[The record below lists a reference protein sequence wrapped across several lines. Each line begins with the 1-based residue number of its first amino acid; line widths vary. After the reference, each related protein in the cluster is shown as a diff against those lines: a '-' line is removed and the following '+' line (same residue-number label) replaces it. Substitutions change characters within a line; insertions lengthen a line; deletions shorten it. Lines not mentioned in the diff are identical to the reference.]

1 MTPHDDMI
9 ATWKQDPAFRQEYDA
24 LGEEFALFDA
34 LVSARQQAG
43 LTQME
48 VAERM
53 GTKTPAVARLE
64 AGGGRQHHAPSLA
77 TLRKYAPQ
85 WGAVWRSNL
94 FPSPLLLSKSEGRL
108 GGTNERSRDCPTP
121 QPSETCSADRVA
133 LATGDTGAG
142 DLASATY
149 GCRLGIVRH

>member
-9 ATWKQDPAFRQEYDA
+9 ATWKKDPAFRQEYDA

-77 TLRKYAPQ
+77 TLRKYAA
-85 WGAVWRSNL
+85 AV
-94 FPSPLLLSKSEGRL
+94 
-108 GGTNERSRDCPTP
+108 
-121 QPSETCSADRVA
+121 
-133 LATGDTGAG
+133 
-142 DLASATY
+142 
-149 GCRLGIVRH
+149 GCRLEVKLIPLSTAPQQERRKARREQTTEAETVPLPSPVKRAQPHKMDTQFSGNTPR

>member
-9 ATWKQDPAFRQEYDA
+9 ATWKKDPTFCKEYDA
-24 LGEEFALFDA
+24 LAEAFALFDA

-53 GTKTPAVARLE
+53 GTTTPAVARLE

-77 TLRKYAPQ
+77 TLRKYAA
-85 WGAVWRSNL
+85 AV
-94 FPSPLLLSKSEGRL
+94 
-108 GGTNERSRDCPTP
+108 
-121 QPSETCSADRVA
+121 
-133 LATGDTGAG
+133 
-142 DLASATY
+142 
-149 GCRLGIVRH
+149 GCRLEVKLVPLSTAPQQERRKASGNKRLQQSPSHSPAQ

>member
-9 ATWKQDPAFRQEYDA
+9 ATWKKDSTFRQEYDA
-24 LGEEFALFDA
+24 LAEEFALFDA

-43 LTQME
+43 LTQTE

-77 TLRKYAPQ
+77 TLRKYAA
-85 WGAVWRSNL
+85 AVGCRL
-94 FPSPLLLSKSEGRL
+94 EVKLVPLS
-108 GGTNERSRDCPTP
+108 PTP
-121 QPSETCSADRVA
+121 QQERRKGSGHKRLQQKPSHSPAQ
-133 LATGDTGAG
+133 
-142 DLASATY
+142 
-149 GCRLGIVRH
+149 

>member
-9 ATWKQDPAFRQEYDA
+9 ATWKKDPIFRQEYDA
-24 LGEEFALFDA
+24 LAEEFALFDA

-43 LTQME
+43 LTQTE

-77 TLRKYAPQ
+77 TLRKYAA
-85 WGAVWRSNL
+85 AVGCRL
-94 FPSPLLLSKSEGRL
+94 EVKLVPLS
-108 GGTNERSRDCPTP
+108 PTP
-121 QPSETCSADRVA
+121 QQERRKGSGNKRPQQKPSHSPAQ
-133 LATGDTGAG
+133 
-142 DLASATY
+142 
-149 GCRLGIVRH
+149 

>member
-9 ATWKQDPAFRQEYDA
+9 ATWKKDPAFRQEDDA

-77 TLRKYAPQ
+77 TLRKYAA
-85 WGAVWRSNL
+85 AV
-94 FPSPLLLSKSEGRL
+94 
-108 GGTNERSRDCPTP
+108 
-121 QPSETCSADRVA
+121 
-133 LATGDTGAG
+133 
-142 DLASATY
+142 
-149 GCRLGIVRH
+149 GCRLEVKLIPLSTALQQERRKASGNKRPKQRLSHSPAQ

>member
-1 MTPHDDMI
+1 VTPHDEMI
-9 ATWKQDPAFRQEYDA
+9 ATWKEDPTFRKEYDA
-24 LGEEFALFDA
+24 LAEEFALFDA

-77 TLRKYAPQ
+77 TLRKYAA
-85 WGAVWRSNL
+85 AV
-94 FPSPLLLSKSEGRL
+94 
-108 GGTNERSRDCPTP
+108 
-121 QPSETCSADRVA
+121 
-133 LATGDTGAG
+133 
-142 DLASATY
+142 
-149 GCRLGIVRH
+149 GCRLEVKLVPLSTAPRQEREKPSRHKRPKQKPSRSPAQCDTPSRT

>member
-9 ATWKQDPAFRQEYDA
+9 ATWKKDPTFRKEYDA
-24 LGEEFALFDA
+24 LAEEFALFDA

-77 TLRKYAPQ
+77 TLCK
-85 WGAVWRSNL
+85 
-94 FPSPLLLSKSEGRL
+94 
-108 GGTNERSRDCPTP
+108 
-121 QPSETCSADRVA
+121 
-133 LATGDTGAG
+133 
-142 DLASATY
+142 
-149 GCRLGIVRH
+149 